1 MYQMTRIDEPGLLLR
16 PNDVLLGEEGNAS
29 AAQHDMSEDRDT
41 IVDTLRGR
49 VLRGL
54 QAGTLTAGDRLP
66 SARELAVEFNADHRL
81 LVSAYKILEGER
93 LLELRPRGGAYVL
106 ARPSQDGLPP
116 LPESWLVD
124 VFVQGLGRELPGP
137 ELHEWLR
144 RCVETLRLRAV
155 VITATEDQAYGL
167 CRELRDD
174 FGFEADAV
182 LTEELGD
189 PGVVPLPVRRAD
201 LLLTTGGNAELVRE
215 LGREH
220 RKAVTVIEVRP
231 ELRGG
236 EWALLLRRPVYAVVA
251 TPEFG
256 DILLKFFAHLPGI
269 ENLRIVVYGRDD
281 LSAIPEGAP
290 TYVTQ
295 RVRADLGGVRIP
307 GRVLPSVRTISTES
321 ARELFAFVV
330 RANIEAMSRAA
341 R

>member
-1 MYQMTRIDEPGLLLR
+1 
-16 PNDVLLGEEGNAS
+16 
-29 AAQHDMSEDRDT
+29 MSEDREAV
-41 IVDTLRGR
+41 VDTLRGR

-66 SARELAVEFNADHRL
+66 SARELAAEFGADHRML
-81 LVSAYKILEGER
+81 IAAYKLLEVER
-93 LLELRPRGGAYVL
+93 LVELRPRGGAYVL
-106 ARPSQDGLPP
+106 ARPSSQDGLPP
-116 LPESWLVD
+116 LPESWFVD
-124 VFVQGLGRELPGP
+124 VLVQGLSRELPGP

-144 RCVETLRLRAV
+144 RSVETLRLRAA

-182 LTEELGD
+182 LAEELLD
-189 PGVVPLPVRRAD
+189 PAVVPLPIRRAD
-201 LLLTTGGNAELVRE
+201 MLLTTQAHADLVQA

-220 RKAVTVIEVRP
+220 RKAVTVIAVRP

-281 LSAIPEGAP
+281 LSDIPEGAP

-330 RANIEAMSRAA
+330 RANIEAMSRAV